1 MKLSPHELDTLLA
14 RYFDGTLD
22 ADATAR
28 LTAELETNAE
38 ARALLL
44 GMAEQAFAVAEAGR
58 CVEARNTTKLV
69 ALPEPKSAA

>member
-1 MKLSPHELDTLLA
+1 MKMPPRELDALLA

-38 ARALLL
+38 ARA
-44 GMAEQAFAVAEAGR
+44 
-58 CVEARNTTKLV
+58 
-69 ALPEPKSAA
+69 